1 MPFQSWTHIWDEG
14 YGRTH
19 EQKGRAPGNGPFPS
33 LSRKGA
39 LTHHLVVASSTS
51 FAQPQAAGLIRF
63 AAPPLPTKLRFAG
76 APFGG
81 GIPPSGRERALSEG
95 VRFLREAAG
104 CGLHKGLRKKC
115 DYAEVTTN
123 SDFPFIGESDQPWHR
138 PFCGGSFCLHEL

>member
-1 MPFQSWTHIWDEG
+1 M
-14 YGRTH
+14 GRV
-19 EQKGRAPGNGPFPS
+19 PGNAPFPS

-51 FAQPQAAGLIRF
+51 F

-104 CGLHKGLRKKC
+104 CGLRACAPAHAFQRIEL
-115 DYAEVTTN
+115 AE
-123 SDFPFIGESDQPWHR
+123 
-138 PFCGGSFCLHEL
+138 